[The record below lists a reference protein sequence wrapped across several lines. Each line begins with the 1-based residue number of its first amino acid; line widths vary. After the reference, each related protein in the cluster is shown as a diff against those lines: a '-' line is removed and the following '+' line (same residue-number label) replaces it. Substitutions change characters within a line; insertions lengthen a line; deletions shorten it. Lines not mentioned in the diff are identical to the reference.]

1 MINFIL
7 KNLSPDG
14 RVVTSVIAAVFVSWV
29 LWASGSITTVS
40 AGQARLAAQQEALRE
55 NTNLKLDRMND
66 KLDYLI
72 KQHDAFAAKGIK

>member
-14 RVVTSVIAAVFVSWV
+14 RVVTSIIAAVFVSWV
-29 LWASGSITTVS
+29 LWASGTITSNT
-40 AGQARLAAQQEALRE
+40 AAQAKISAQQDALRE
-55 NTNLKLDRMND
+55 STGLKLDRMND

-72 KQHDAFAAKGIK
+72 RQHDEFMKKHQ